1 MKRTELLKHL
11 NEHGCVFL
19 REGGCHSWWSNPALN
34 KRSSVPRHT
43 EIRDHLA
50 RKICKDLGIPFVK
63 LAPRGPDQQQA
74 SGSGNPARLARYPT
88 GGSLRQKERR
98 PQTPTGDPVGME
110 PSSERNL
117 NNPRIVLLA
126 GRCGIISRSARLSD
140 EERIPSARS
149 LSAPEGEAVPEREK
163 RVQGAWS
170 TTGRVSEAGKRLP
183 RREVRPTHQ
192 RKTGYAR
199 PCKSRNATT
208 TPHRE
213 VQAPQRL
220 RPMHR

>member
-1 MKRTELLKHL
+1 MKRTEILKHL

-140 EERIPSARS
+140 EERFPGGQNIVR
-149 LSAPEGEAVPEREK
+149 LEGEAVPEREK
-163 RVQGAWS
+163 RFRS
-170 TTGRVSEAGKRLP
+170 S
-183 RREVRPTHQ
+183 
-192 RKTGYAR
+192 
-199 PCKSRNATT
+199 
-208 TPHRE
+208 
-213 VQAPQRL
+213 
-220 RPMHR
+220 